1 MQTPSVLTTLT
12 LTVNNDRP
20 GHQLVPS
27 VDKRG
32 NVIVK
37 AGKLVT
43 HWEPALHSNA
53 RVHWR
58 VAQEVKKK
66 DHAAID
72 LAALESHSPRPRWK
86 RAAVT
91 VTLYVRTNGRRDDDG
106 TYGTIKGVLD
116 GLVHSGII
124 ADDSKSVIGTPTLV
138 TIVDKARAYSYTV
151 EVREVPV

>member
-1 MQTPSVLTTLT
+1 MPSVLTAIT
-12 LTVNNDRP
+12 LTVNDDRP
-20 GHQLVPS
+20 GHRKVM
-27 VDKRG
+27 
-32 NVIVK
+32 
-37 AGKLVT
+37 GKPLKNGT
-43 HWEPALHSNA
+43 PRYRWEPALHSNA

-86 RAAVT
+86 RAVVT
-91 VTLYVRTNGRRDDDG
+91 ITLYVRTNGRRDDDG

-124 ADDSKSVIGTPTLV
+124 SDDSKSVIGTPTLV
-138 TIVDKARAYSYTV
+138 TIVDRARAYSYTV
-151 EVREVPV
+151 EVREVTA